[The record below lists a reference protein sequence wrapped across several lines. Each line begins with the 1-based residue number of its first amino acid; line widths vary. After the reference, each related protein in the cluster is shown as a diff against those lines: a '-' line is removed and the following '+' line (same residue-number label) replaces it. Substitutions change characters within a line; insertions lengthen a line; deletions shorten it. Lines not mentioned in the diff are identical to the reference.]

1 VPLEQDEIG
10 PGGDDGPSRAPD
22 ASRVSATNRGRS
34 YFAWGC
40 FQYFVSGA
48 LRQGPPGARSETAT
62 AGNQIALPAILTIN
76 AISAVLNTNEMMPC
90 TVAVR
95 RMILSVM
102 PTSETCAVMPITN
115 EK

>member
-1 VPLEQDEIG
+1 MRLGWARDAG
-10 PGGDDGPSRAPD
+10 PFRAPD
-22 ASRVSATNRGRS
+22 ASGPRAASRGPF

-40 FQYFVSGA
+40 FRDFVSGH
-48 LRQGPPGARSETAT
+48 LRCAARRDDRS
-62 AGNQIALPAILTIN
+62 QIALPAILTIN

-95 RMILSVM
+95 RMTLSVM